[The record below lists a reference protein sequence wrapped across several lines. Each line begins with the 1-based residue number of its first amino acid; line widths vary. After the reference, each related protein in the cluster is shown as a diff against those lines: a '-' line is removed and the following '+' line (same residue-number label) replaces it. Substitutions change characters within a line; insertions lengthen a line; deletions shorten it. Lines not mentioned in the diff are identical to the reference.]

1 MIRQEKQ
8 NPYEIKNNPVI
19 RHISLTQELSHVEL
33 VLLRSVEYAM
43 AGVCA
48 FVLIYLV
55 FFEQLDA
62 RLLTHYI
69 VLVTVVFLLILIAIL
84 LYSQKKF
91 VLSSYILVLSGTIGP
106 WWSAL
111 VDPSI
116 LQGNLL
122 PLVYIAIPILLSSF
136 FLPTGIM
143 ISISVIQI
151 IGLVLFAFYFNFN
164 LAGGISS
171 LVFFLI
177 FILTSSMTFIIRNK
191 HNKRI
196 ISKQILDL
204 ENQSMHDPL
213 TGLYNRR
220 FLGGFLEREFARLNR
235 SGGDLSIIILDID
248 HFKQYNDTYGHACGD
263 DVLVNI
269 SKLLNTNFRSSD
281 IICRYGG
288 DEFLIVL
295 NDSTIDDALLK
306 AQALQKLVAEK
317 TVICEVGSDVQATL
331 SIGIAGFPTH
341 GRTHSDVIRSA
352 DQALHLAKEKGKN
365 RIEVFNQNTK
375 KHK

>member
-1 MIRQEKQ
+1 MTPQEEQ
-8 NPYEIKNNPVI
+8 NPSEIKNKPVI
-19 RHISLTQELSHVEL
+19 RHILPTQELSHVEL

-48 FVLIYLV
+48 LVLIFLV

-84 LYSQKKF
+84 LYSQKKI
-91 VLSSYILVLSGTIGP
+91 VLSSYILVLSGAIGP

-151 IGLVLFAFYFNFN
+151 IGLVLFALYFNFN

-177 FILTSSMTFIIRNK
+177 FILTSSLTFNIRNK

-235 SGGDLSIIILDID
+235 SGGNLSIIILDID

-269 SKLLNTNFRSSD
+269 SNLLNTNFRSSD

-306 AQALQKLVAEK
+306 AQTLQKLVAEK

-352 DQALHLAKEKGKN
+352 DQALFLAKEKGKN
-365 RIEVFNQNTK
+365 RIEVFNQNT
-375 KHK
+375 